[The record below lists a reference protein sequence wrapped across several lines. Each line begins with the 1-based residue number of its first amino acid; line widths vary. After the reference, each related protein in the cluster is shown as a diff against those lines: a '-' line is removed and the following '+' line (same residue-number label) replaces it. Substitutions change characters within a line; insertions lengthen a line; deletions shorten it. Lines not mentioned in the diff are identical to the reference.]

1 MVGCGEHPGV
11 VVDHDD
17 GVPILDELADDVQD
31 PVDVGGV
38 QADGGFVQDVE
49 DAGRA
54 VADSAGQLHALALAV
69 GQCGGGAVEREV
81 GQAQVGQALH
91 GLGHLVD
98 DDAGHGR
105 DLVGDEAG
113 HARRP
118 LAQSAQG
125 QARGL
130 AQVDAVD
137 EGRAHPLPQ
146 ARAVAGG
153 ARARD
158 EVLADA
164 GEGLLVLGLG
174 ERVLHGGDRVEVG
187 EVQFRAA
194 RLGGDHDVPFLG
206 GPLVDDSPLL
216 LAEVAEGHVRAHP
229 HLACDVLHELPHEGA
244 PRRDCPLVD
253 GERLVGH
260 QGGAVDDALD
270 PGALA
275 HGAGPGGVEGHLL
288 GAQSVEGLTALGAH
302 ERHFQGNVARGRHT
316 VPAGAQVGAG
326 AREQQAQVVEQ
337 LRGRAEGGA
346 HVGHTRPLAQGE
358 GGGDVGDPVDRRP
371 GGLGDAPARVGR
383 QGLQVAAGSFRV
395 EGAQGQGG
403 LARPGHSRD
412 GDESV
417 QGDVDVEV
425 LEVVDARSA
434 HLDAGGGRAVGHVL
448 PFGSTRRGPVRL
460 VPQ

>member
-1 MVGCGEHPGV
+1 M
-11 VVDHDD
+11 VDHDD

-31 PVDVGGV
+31 AVDVGGV

-54 VADSAGQLHALALAV
+54 VADSAGQLHPLALAV
-69 GQCGGGAVEREV
+69 GQGGGGAVEREV

-146 ARAVAGG
+146 ARPLAGR
-153 ARARD
+153 ARAGD
-158 EVLADA
+158 EVLVEA
-164 GEGLLVLGLG
+164 GEGLLVLRLRQG
-174 ERVLHGGDRVEVG
+174 VLDGGDRVEVG
-187 EVQFRAA
+187 EVQFRAT
-194 RLGGDHDVPFLG
+194 RLGGNHDVALLSRA
-206 GPLVDDSPLL
+206 LVDDGLL
-216 LAEVAEGHVRAHP
+216 LLGEVVEGHVRAHP
-229 HLACDVLHELPHEGA
+229 HLAGHVLHELPHDRPPRGHRALVNREGF
-244 PRRDCPLVD
+244 
-253 GERLVGH
+253 VGH
-260 QGGAVDDALD
+260 QGVAVDDPLNAR
-270 PGALA
+270 ALA
-275 HGAGPGGVEGHLL
+275 RRARATGVEGHLL
-288 GAQSVEGLTALGAH
+288 GAQAVEGLAALGAH
-302 ERHFQGNVARGRHT
+302 ERDLESHVARGRDA
-316 VPAGAQVGAG
+316 VPVRAQVGAR
-326 AREQQAQVVEQ
+326 AREQQAQVVEE
-337 LRGRAEGGA
+337 LRGRAESGA
-346 HVGHTRPLAQGE
+346 HVGHARPLAQGE
-358 GGGDVGDPVDRRP
+358 GGGDVGDLVDRRP

-383 QGLQVAAGSFRV
+383 QGLQVAAGPLRI

-434 HLDAGGGRAVGHVL
+434 HVDAGGGGAVGHVL